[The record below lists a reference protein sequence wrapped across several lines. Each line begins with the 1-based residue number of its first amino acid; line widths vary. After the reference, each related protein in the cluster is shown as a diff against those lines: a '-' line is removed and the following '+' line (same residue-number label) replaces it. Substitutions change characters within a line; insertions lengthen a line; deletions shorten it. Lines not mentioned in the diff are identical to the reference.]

1 METLKKV
8 QVEPSKMEILNNVIT
23 QRIINEIKEDDCYY
37 SLEGVVAT
45 GGEFGSLPGYGCH
58 LLFIYNDKVC
68 LKDYDTDK
76 NVCDSGMYIRKSE
89 VGIHLLEDEK
99 TRTTM
104 RGNYTFEQEVKYGT
118 LLYDRNGNIGKLR
131 EKLLEEGTNDINY
144 RRGICEFEPPIQPV
158 QYKMRAEN

>member
-1 METLKKV
+1 MESLKKV

-23 QRIINEIKEDDCYY
+23 QRIIEEIREDDFYY

-45 GGEFGSLPGYGCH
+45 GCEFGSLLGYGCH

-68 LKDYDTDK
+68 LKDYDTDE
-76 NVCDSGMYIRKSE
+76 NVCDSGMYIRRSE
-89 VGIHLLEDEK
+89 VGIHLLENEK

-104 RGNYTFEQEVKYGT
+104 RGDYTFEQEVKYGT
-118 LLYDRNGNIGKLR
+118 LLYDRNGNVEKLR

-144 RRGICEFEPPIQPV
+144 WMGMCEFEPPIQ
-158 QYKMRAEN
+158 YKIRAKI